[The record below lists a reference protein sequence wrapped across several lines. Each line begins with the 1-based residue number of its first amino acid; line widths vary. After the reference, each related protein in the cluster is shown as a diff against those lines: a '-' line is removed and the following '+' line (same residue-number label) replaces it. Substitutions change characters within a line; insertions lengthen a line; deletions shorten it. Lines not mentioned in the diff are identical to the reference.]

1 MTKPKKPN
9 IFKQMPK
16 KNDPQLKP
24 HYKGL
29 TFKEGRFVDELAKQA
44 VEDGE
49 INRAKA
55 ARKTYNAKPKTAIM
69 MGSRLMSKDKIR
81 TAYLAELDRNGLNDE
96 VSIQT
101 FKRQFTATKP
111 SLLPDGSIEKIPDN
125 AIQLR
130 AVQEYHKLKGYYAPT
145 TSQSAK
151 LNVYAELTP
160 QDLEAEERAIAERVK
175 SLEATT
181 EDEKG

>member
-1 MTKPKKPN
+1 
-9 IFKQMPK
+9 MPK

-24 HYKGL
+24 HYQGL
-29 TFKEGRFVDELAKQA
+29 TFKQGKFVDNLVKGV

-69 MGSRLMSKDKIR
+69 MGSRLRSRDDVR
-81 TAYLAELDRNGLNDE
+81 TAFLAELDRNGLNDGL
-96 VSIQT
+96 SIQT
-101 FKRQFTATKP
+101 FKRQFSATKQQ
-111 SLLPDGSIEKIPDN
+111 LDPDGGYTEVPDN

-145 TSQSAK
+145 TATSQT
-151 LNVYAELTP
+151 LNIHADLTP
-160 QDLEAEERAIAERVK
+160 HELEAEEIAIQEDIKA
-175 SLEATT
+175 LEANT
-181 EDEKG
+181 EAEKKPQQKG